1 MGNTAS
7 VKADND
13 RFKEDVPIKPQIEPV
28 ASTETVDNDGEPC
41 TVIFYK
47 EKGYKGRQFAV
58 KVKNSK
64 SSELAMAKVNIKPR
78 SVKFEGKCDAGF
90 GFRGYSKVDYTGKT
104 MDFTADGDYADVPAD
119 FGKIKSMQ
127 ALRAAKAVAKA
138 EVAVKVADND
148 PTNPVKAE
156 AAVKATAKAEVETA
170 KATDGNTAG
179 SGISGA
185 SI

>member
-1 MGNTAS
+1 MGQKNS
-7 VKADND
+7 VRAMP
-13 RFKEDVPIKPQIEPV
+13 EKPKIEAV
-28 ASTETVDNDGEPC
+28 ASTEMVDNDGEPC

-64 SSELAMAKVNIKPR
+64 TSEVSVPKVRFKPA

-104 MDFTADGDYADVPAD
+104 MDFTPDGDYAELSGD

-127 ALRAAKAVAKA
+127 SIRAAKAIATA
-138 EVAVKVADND
+138 EVAVGVAEKD
-148 PTNPVKAE
+148 PNNPVKVK

-170 KATDGNTAG
+170 KVTDGNTTG
-179 SGISGA
+179 SDISGA

>member
-1 MGNTAS
+1 MGNTTS
-7 VKADND
+7 VKADDD
-13 RFKEDVPIKPQIEPV
+13 RFKEDVPIKPEVEAV
-28 ASTETVDNDGEPC
+28 ASTETVDNNGEPC

-64 SSELAMAKVNIKPR
+64 TSELSMAKVKINKPR
-78 SVKFEGKCDAGF
+78 SVKFEGKCDADF

-104 MDFTADGDYADVPAD
+104 MDFTVDGDYADVN

-138 EVAVKVADND
+138 EVAIEVANKD
-148 PTNPVKAE
+148 PTNPVKVK

-170 KATDGNTAG
+170 KVTDGNTAG
-179 SGISGA
+179 SGVSGA